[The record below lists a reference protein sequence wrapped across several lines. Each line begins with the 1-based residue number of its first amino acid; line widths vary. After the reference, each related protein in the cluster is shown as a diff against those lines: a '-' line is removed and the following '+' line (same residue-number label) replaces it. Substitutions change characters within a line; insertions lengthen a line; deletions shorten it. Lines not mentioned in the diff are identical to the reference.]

1 MYRAFAACGSGPPV
15 FWKHLGL
22 LEGCARCFC
31 TCRVKP
37 SNAHLFLSV
46 LGKTS
51 RSAFQCLQKFQ
62 QYNKTLK
69 RKEWT
74 EEEDHM
80 LTQLV
85 QEMRVGNHIPYRK
98 SKPTTSNS
106 IFQFIELLQVLV
118 A

>member
-1 MYRAFAACGSGPPV
+1 M
-15 FWKHLGL
+15 GL
-22 LEGCARCFC
+22 LEGCARYFC
-31 TCRVKP
+31 TCKVKP
-37 SNAHLFLSV
+37 NNAHLFLYV

-98 SKPTTSNS
+98 IVYFMEGRDSMQLIYRWTKSLDP
-106 IFQFIELLQVLV
+106 

>member
-1 MYRAFAACGSGPPV
+1 MC
-15 FWKHLGL
+15 K
-22 LEGCARCFC
+22 
-31 TCRVKP
+31 VKP
-37 SNAHLFLSV
+37 NDAHLFLFGF
-46 LGKTS
+46 GKTS

-62 QYNKTLK
+62 QYNKALK

-98 SKPTTSNS
+98 SKPTTPKG
-106 IFQFIELLQVLV
+106 IFQSLELLHTLV
-118 A
+118 F